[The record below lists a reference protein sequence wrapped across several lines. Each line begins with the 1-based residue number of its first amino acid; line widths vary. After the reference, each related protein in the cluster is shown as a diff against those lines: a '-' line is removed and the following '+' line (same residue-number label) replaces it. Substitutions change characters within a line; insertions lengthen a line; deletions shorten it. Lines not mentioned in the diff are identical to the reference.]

1 MTGAPRKAAI
11 HILFFAE
18 FSSCRATKFII
29 IRDNMSDDRVPN
41 NETVYCSVSWYVIP
55 FGPFGIPRLPW
66 WDTSGP
72 WKLVIGMFSSGQSS
86 FRSLMHGSR
95 EDSGTK
101 DVRAYYPF
109 PFHASLR
116 ASLKWSMETT
126 EMTDDAGAKGGAACS
141 QLCPQANLSHASS
154 HRTWWKPF
162 HAVNSAWETPSF
174 NRAIA

>member
-1 MTGAPRKAAI
+1 MAMTGAPRKAAI
-11 HILFFAE
+11 YILFFAE

-29 IRDNMSDDRVPN
+29 IRDNLSDDRVPN

-55 FGPFGIPRLPW
+55 SGPFGIPRLPW

-126 EMTDDAGAKGGAACS
+126 EARTGDQRVPPAPS
-141 QLCPQANLSHASS
+141 QWLTYHFPRRVSS
-154 HRTWWKPF
+154 KVLPTF
-162 HAVNSAWETPSF
+162 LPSF
-174 NRAIA
+174 KVVLY